1 MNWDAWFEGQEFIVL
16 HTSQNSQTA
25 SSAGTKDPRIT
36 KTGLPIGNENRR
48 HPRFTIPRGI
58 PIKTEVE
65 STNRI
70 LRSCT
75 CVNIGAE
82 GALLDFGED
91 KCPEMPVQSKLFVII
106 QLAGETAK
114 LPGIVRHRYGNKLGV
129 FFPIE
134 GDPNYE
140 EEKKVFATILRTLER
155 GIQRRTGR

>member
-1 MNWDAWFEGQEFIVL
+1 M
-16 HTSQNSQTA
+16 
-25 SSAGTKDPRIT
+25 
-36 KTGLPIGNENRR
+36 
-48 HPRFTIPRGI
+48 
-58 PIKTEVE
+58 
-65 STNRI
+65 NRI
-70 LRSCT
+70 LRSCN

-129 FFPIE
+129 FFPIA
-134 GDPNYE
+134 GDPNFE
-140 EEKKVFATILRTLER
+140 EERKVFAIILRTLER